1 MVEFQPHKLSLR
13 RTYNDED
20 LSILSLVTERNLTL
34 NNVEN
39 KVFFL

>member
-1 MVEFQPHKLSLR
+1 MVEFQQHKLSLS

-39 KVFFL
+39 RVLFL